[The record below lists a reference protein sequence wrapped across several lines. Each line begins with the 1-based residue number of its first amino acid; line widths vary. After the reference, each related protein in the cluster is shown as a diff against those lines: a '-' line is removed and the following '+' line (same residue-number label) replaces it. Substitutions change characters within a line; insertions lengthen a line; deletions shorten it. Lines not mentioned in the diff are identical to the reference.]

1 LTVPANDLDRL
12 RAELEVVARFPDQ
25 NPHPVMRIGG
35 SGELLYANTASRGLL
50 DELGLRLKA
59 GDPLPASLVQQLAE
73 AAATGDAVELL
84 VGMRAY
90 AVLAVH
96 VPELGFTNV
105 YGTDITPRKVI
116 ERFPERNPFP
126 VMRLTSE
133 GVLTYA
139 NAASAGIV
147 SALGLQVGE
156 PFPAELL
163 ERMQRALEAG
173 DRAPVEVSGDGRT
186 FALHCVPVPEANFT
200 NVYGADVTAQK
211 AMTKFPDQ
219 NPHPVLRIDANGVLL
234 YANPAAD
241 PVVRALGVN
250 VGQPLPGDLA
260 ARLGTMADAGAGDR
274 LEIEAEDRLFSL
286 IAVKVYEFGFT
297 NVYGTDITAAREV
310 ERAHAENERLLLN
323 ILPES
328 IANRL
333 RSGEMLIA
341 DRVEE
346 MTVLF
351 ADVVN
356 FSGLSQQLSPGDLV
370 SLLNEV
376 FSIFDMLAE
385 HYDLEKIKTIGD
397 AYMVVGGLAP
407 NPQNHCGRVADLALD
422 MLTAIGAY
430 REESGIDLHIRVGM
444 HMGPAV
450 AGVVGI
456 KKFIYDVWGE
466 TVNTA
471 SRMESHGQPDRV
483 QVSEVTYERLR
494 DRYRLSARGMVDVR
508 GRGPMPTWFLEE
520 RVAPVAAAP
529 S

>member
-1 LTVPANDLDRL
+1 MSVSNDELERL
-12 RAELEVVARFPDQ
+12 RREAEVVAKFPDQ
-25 NPHPVMRIGG
+25 NPHPVLRIGPG
-35 SGELLYANTASRGLL
+35 GELLYANLASRPLL
-50 DELGLRLKA
+50 DELGIGT
-59 GDPLPASLVQQLAE
+59 GDRLPAALVEELA
-73 AAATGDAVELL
+73 AAATTRDSVELP
-84 VGMRAY
+84 VGMQTY
-90 AVLAVH
+90 ALLAVQ
-96 VPELGFTNV
+96 VPEMEFTNV

-126 VMRLTSE
+126 VMRLTSD
-133 GVLTYA
+133 GILTYA
-139 NAASAGIV
+139 NAASAEIV
-147 SALGLQVGE
+147 TALGLRVGE

-163 ERMQRALEAG
+163 DRMRRALETG
-173 DRAPVEVSGDGRT
+173 ERDPVQVSGGGRT
-186 FALHCVPVPEANFT
+186 FALHCVPVPEADFT
-200 NVYGADVTAQK
+200 NVYGADVTAQQ

-219 NPHPVLRIDANGVLL
+219 NPHPVLRIDPDGILL
-234 YANPAAD
+234 YANPAAG
-241 PVVRALGVN
+241 PVIDALRVT

-260 ARLGTMADAGAGDR
+260 AQLETIATPGSGER
-274 LEIEAEDRLFSL
+274 LEIEAGDRLFSL
-286 IAVKVYEFGFT
+286 LAVKVYEFGFT

-310 ERAHAENERLLLN
+310 ERANAENERLLLN

-328 IANRL
+328 IARRL

-356 FSGLSQQLSPGDLV
+356 FSGLSRQLGPGELV
-370 SLLNEV
+370 TLLNEV

-385 HYDLEKIKTIGD
+385 HYELEKIKTIGD

-407 NPQNHCGRVADLALD
+407 NPENHIGRVADLALD
-422 MLTAIGAY
+422 MLTAIAAY
-430 REESGIDLHIRVGM
+430 REESGIDLHVRVGM

-471 SRMESHGQPDRV
+471 SRMESHGLPDRV

-494 DRYRLSARGMVDVR
+494 DRYRLEARGMVEVR

-520 RVAPVAAAP
+520 RLAAVTAGR

>member
-1 LTVPANDLDRL
+1 MPDDELARL
-12 RAELEVVARFPDQ
+12 RREAEVTAQFPEQ
-25 NPHPVMRIGG
+25 NPHPVLRITPDGA
-35 SGELLYANTASRGLL
+35 LLYANSSSAAILTSLDTEVGGRLPTELTA
-50 DELGLRLKA
+50 RL
-59 GDPLPASLVQQLAE
+59 
-73 AAATGDAVELL
+73 AAAAEQSPPGAVELECGL
-84 VGMRAY
+84 QTYLMLPVA
-90 AVLAVH
+90 
-96 VPELGFTNV
+96 VPEMGFINL
-105 YGTDITPRKVI
+105 YGTDITARKVI

-126 VMRLTSE
+126 VMRLSTD

-147 SALGLQVGE
+147 SALALEVGS
-156 PFPAELL
+156 PFPEELL
-163 ERMQRALEAG
+163 ARMRAALEAG
-173 DRAPVEVSGDGRT
+173 EREPVEVSGDGRT
-186 FALHCVPVPEANFT
+186 FALHCVPIPEAGFINI
-200 NVYGADVTAQK
+200 YGADITARK

-219 NPHPVLRIDANGVLL
+219 NPHPVLRIDPDGTLL

-241 PVVRALGVN
+241 PVIEALGVV
-250 VGQPLPGDLA
+250 VGKPVPTDLA
-260 ARLGTMADAGAGDR
+260 TRLHEIATAGSGER
-274 LEIEAEDRLFSL
+274 LEIEAGDRLFSL
-286 IAVKVYEFGFT
+286 LAAQVYEFGFT

-310 ERAHAENERLLLN
+310 ERANAENERLLLN

-328 IANRL
+328 IATRL
-333 RSGEMLIA
+333 RGGEMLIA

-356 FSGLSQQLSPGDLV
+356 FSGLSRELGPGDLV

-407 NPQNHCGRVADLALD
+407 NPENHCGRVADLALD

-471 SRMESHGQPDRV
+471 SRMESHGLPDRV

-494 DRYRLSARGMVDVR
+494 DRYRLEPRGPVEIR

-520 RVAPVAAAP
+520 RLAPVATGAR
-529 S
+529 

>member
-1 LTVPANDLDRL
+1 MPDDELTRL
-12 RAELEVVARFPDQ
+12 RREAEVTSQFPDQ
-25 NPHPVMRIGG
+25 NPHPVLRIAPDGT
-35 SGELLYANTASRGLL
+35 LLYANGSSGPILASVGSRVGGRLPEELTA
-50 DELGLRLKA
+50 RLTA
-59 GDPLPASLVQQLAE
+59 ASEQRPP
-73 AAATGDAVELL
+73 GSVELECGLQTFL
-84 VGMRAY
+84 VLPVA
-90 AVLAVH
+90 
-96 VPELGFTNV
+96 VPEMGFINL
-105 YGTDITPRKVI
+105 YGTDITARRVI

-126 VMRLTSE
+126 VMRLSTD

-147 SALGLQVGE
+147 AALDLRIGD
-156 PFPAELL
+156 PFPPDLL
-163 ERMQRALEAG
+163 ARMRAALDAGERE
-173 DRAPVEVSGDGRT
+173 PVEVSGDGRT
-186 FALHCVPVPEANFT
+186 FALHCVPIPEAGFVNI
-200 NVYGADVTAQK
+200 YGADVTAQQ

-219 NPHPVLRIDANGVLL
+219 NPHPVLRVDPDGTLL

-241 PVVRALGVN
+241 PVIRALDVA
-250 VGQPLPGDLA
+250 VGQPLPADLA
-260 ARLGTMADAGAGDR
+260 TRLHEIATSATGER
-274 LEIEAEDRLFSL
+274 LEIEAGNRLFSL
-286 IAVKVYEFGFT
+286 LAVKVYEFGFT

-310 ERAHAENERLLLN
+310 ERANAENERLLLN

-328 IANRL
+328 IAARL
-333 RSGEMLIA
+333 RGGEMLIA

-356 FSGLSQQLSPGDLV
+356 FSGLSRELGPGDLV

-422 MLTAIGAY
+422 MLTAIQAY
-430 REESGIDLHIRVGM
+430 REESGIDLHIRVGI

-471 SRMESHGQPDRV
+471 SRMESHGQADRI
-483 QVSEVTYERLR
+483 QVSEATHERLR
-494 DRYRLSARGMVDVR
+494 DRYRLESRGIVEIR

-520 RVAPVAAAP
+520 RLAPVAAEA

>member
-1 LTVPANDLDRL
+1 MVHDELTRL
-12 RAELEVVARFPDQ
+12 RHEAEVIAQFPDQ
-25 NPHPVMRIGG
+25 NPHPVLRIAPDGT
-35 SGELLYANTASRGLL
+35 LLYANDSSAAIL
-50 DELGLRLKA
+50 
-59 GDPLPASLVQQLAE
+59 ASLAVEVGRQLPPELTARL
-73 AAATGDAVELL
+73 AAAAERTPPGSVELECGLSTYL
-84 VGMRAY
+84 VLPVA
-90 AVLAVH
+90 
-96 VPELGFTNV
+96 VPEMGFINL
-105 YGTDITPRKVI
+105 YGTDITARKVI

-126 VMRLTSE
+126 VMRLTID

-147 SALGLQVGE
+147 AALGLRVGD
-156 PFPAELL
+156 PFPEDLL
-163 ERMQRALEAG
+163 ARMQAALEAG
-173 DRAPVEVSGDGRT
+173 EREPVEVSGDGRT
-186 FALHCVPVPEANFT
+186 FALHCVPIPEAGFT
-200 NVYGADVTAQK
+200 NVYGTDITAGK

-219 NPHPVLRIDANGVLL
+219 NPHPVLRVDPDGTLL

-241 PVVRALGVN
+241 PVVRALGAA
-250 VGQPLPGDLA
+250 VGQPLPADLA
-260 ARLGTMADAGAGDR
+260 RRLHEIATSGAGER
-274 LEIEAEDRLFSL
+274 LEIEAGERLFSL
-286 IAVKVYEFGFT
+286 LAVRVYEFGFT

-310 ERAHAENERLLLN
+310 ERANAENERLLLN

-328 IANRL
+328 IAARL
-333 RSGEMLIA
+333 RGGEMLIA

-356 FSGLSQQLSPGDLV
+356 FSSLSQELGPGDLV

-385 HYDLEKIKTIGD
+385 HYELEKIKTIGD

-407 NPQNHCGRVADLALD
+407 NPENHCGRVADLALD
-422 MLTAIGAY
+422 MITAIDAY

-471 SRMESHGQPDRV
+471 SRMESHGLPDRV
-483 QVSEVTYERLR
+483 QVSEATYERLR
-494 DRYRLSARGMVDVR
+494 DRYRLEPRGPVEVR
-508 GRGPMPTWFLEE
+508 GRGPMSTWFLEG
-520 RVAPVAAAP
+520 RLAPVAAKG
-529 S
+529 

>member
-1 LTVPANDLDRL
+1 MSIPDDELQRL
-12 RAELEVVARFPDQ
+12 REEALVVAKFPDQ
-25 NPHPVMRIGG
+25 NPHPVMRIDAAGTV
-35 SGELLYANTASRGLL
+35 LYANPASRPLL
-50 DELGLRLKA
+50 EHLGVA
-59 GDPLPASLVQQLAE
+59 TGEPLPPSLLGQLTD
-73 AAATGDAVELL
+73 AAQSGAAVELP

-90 AVLAVH
+90 SMLAVH
-96 VPELGFTNV
+96 VPELGFTNL

-133 GVLTYA
+133 GVLSYA

-147 SALGLQVGE
+147 SALELQVGE

-163 ERMQRALEAG
+163 ERMQAALEAG
-173 DRAPVEVSGDGRT
+173 DRLPVEVSGDGRT
-186 FALHCVPVPEANFT
+186 FALHCVPVPEADFT

-219 NPHPVLRIDANGVLL
+219 NPHPVLRIDASGVLL

-241 PVVRALGVN
+241 AVVGALGVS

-260 ARLGTMADAGAGDR
+260 ARLQAVAASAAGER
-274 LEIEAEDRLFSL
+274 LEIEAGDRLFSL

-310 ERAHAENERLLLN
+310 EHAHAENERLLLN

-328 IANRL
+328 IARRL
-333 RSGEMLIA
+333 RGGEMLIA

-356 FSGLSQQLSPGDLV
+356 FSGLSQRLSPGDLV

-385 HYDLEKIKTIGD
+385 HYELEKIKTIGD

-407 NPQNHCGRVADLALD
+407 NAHNHCGRVADMALD
-422 MLTAIGAY
+422 MVTAIAAY

-444 HMGPAV
+444 HLGPAV

-471 SRMESHGQPDRV
+471 SRMESHGVPGRV
-483 QVSEVTYERLR
+483 QVSEVTCDRLR
-494 DRYRLSARGMVDVR
+494 DRYRLEPRGMVDVR

-520 RVAPVAAAP
+520 RLAPVAAGAG
-529 S
+529 